1 MLPSSFPENYTIK
14 TTNPKKPKLT
24 ISYPGA
30 ILNVMVKVR
39 FILLQIL
46 NSKHIT
52 IKVSKNKLR
61 AYSKQRITYII

>member
-39 FILLQIL
+39 FILLHIL
-46 NSKHIT
+46 KNKHI
-52 IKVSKNKLR
+52 IIVVSKNEFR
-61 AYSKQRITYII
+61 